1 MVVDSARKTRRE
13 ISFFLESFPDQD
25 KSLVVQSVSR
35 PLTKVT
41 KEEQGEV
48 DNKAFG
54 GQFLDKV

>member
-35 PLTKVT
+35 PLNQVT
-41 KEEQGEV
+41 K
-48 DNKAFG
+48 
-54 GQFLDKV
+54 

>member
-1 MVVDSARKTRRE
+1 MVVDSARNSRRE
-13 ISFFLESFPDQD
+13 ISFVLESFPDQD
-25 KSLVVQSVSR
+25 QSLVVQSVSR

-54 GQFLDKV
+54 GQFLDNV